1 MRIDILSAI
10 PEIFQSPLSHSI
22 MKRAQDKK
30 LVDIFLHNLHD
41 YGDGKYKQI
50 DDKPF
55 GGGSGMVIKPEPIYR
70 CIQSLISERKYD
82 LILLTSAKGKVFNQS
97 EAKRISLLNNI
108 IIICGHYKGIDERVV
123 QLVNA
128 EEISIGKFVLTGGE
142 LPALVI
148 IDAIVR
154 LLPGALGDGES
165 ALTDS
170 FIDENYLEPPI
181 YTRPREFMGLKV
193 PDILLKGNHKKIK
206 DWKENFQSSINS
218 QYWYME
224 INHGQD
230 AISKYTTG

>member
-1 MRIDILSAI
+1 
-10 PEIFQSPLSHSI
+10 
-22 MKRAQDKK
+22 
-30 LVDIFLHNLHD
+30 
-41 YGDGKYKQI
+41 
-50 DDKPF
+50 
-55 GGGSGMVIKPEPIYR
+55 GSGMVIKPEPIYR
-70 CIQSLISERKYD
+70 CVQSLISERKYD
-82 LILLTSAKGKVFNQS
+82 LILLTSAKGKVFDQS
-97 EAKRISLLNNI
+97 EAKRISLLKNI
-108 IIICGHYKGIDERVV
+108 IIVCGHYKGIDERVV
-123 QLVNA
+123 QLINA

-170 FIDENYLEPPI
+170 FIDEDYLEPPI

-218 QYWYME
+218 Q
-224 INHGQD
+224 N
-230 AISKYTTG
+230 